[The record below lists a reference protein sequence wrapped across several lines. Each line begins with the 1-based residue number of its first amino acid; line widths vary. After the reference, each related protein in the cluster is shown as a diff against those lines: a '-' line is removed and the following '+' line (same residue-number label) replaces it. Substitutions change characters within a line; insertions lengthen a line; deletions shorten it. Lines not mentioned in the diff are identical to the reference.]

1 MNRWQR
7 KNHERALDEM
17 TAKILQR
24 RREQPTART
33 HGAAV
38 RTTLAT
44 HQLTVPDIVPASE
57 VRANLEAQLAVI
69 NAREGS

>member
-7 KNHERALDEM
+7 ANHERALDEM
-17 TAKILQR
+17 TARILSR
-24 RREQPTART
+24 RVTHPTARM
-33 HGAAV
+33 HGAVV
-38 RTTLAT
+38 RTTRAT
-44 HQLTVPDIVPASE
+44 HQLTVPAEVPEGE